1 MIKEV
6 TKKHVKMWVVANA
19 KVTNPYKREW
29 WYASV
34 SIGYDY
40 SKKGETIEKA
50 YQALTDHIFKT
61 PFIMAQL
68 TGYKSFKEIWRN
80 N

>member
-6 TKKHVKMWVVANA
+6 LRSHVKIWVVKYA
-19 KVTNPYKREW
+19 KVTNPYKKKW

-40 SKKGETIEKA
+40 NEKGESIEKA
-50 YQALTDHIFKT
+50 YNKLTDHIFKT

-68 TGYKSFKEIWRN
+68 CGYKSFKEIVKQS
-80 N
+80 

>member
-6 TKKHVKMWVVANA
+6 TKQHVKAWVVAKA
-19 KVTNPYKREW
+19 GVTNPYKRKW

-34 SIGYDY
+34 TIGYDY
-40 SKKGETIEKA
+40 SERGETIEKA
-50 YQALTDHIFKT
+50 YQALTDHIFQT
-61 PFIMAQL
+61 PFIMGQL
-68 TGYKSFKEIWRN
+68 TQLESFKEIWRN